1 MPSTEPAE
9 PAPTHDVPKKRS
21 PQPDRLPLVLMIG
34 MGGLLTLVW
43 LCLLVLLGWWL
54 ISAVV

>member
-1 MPSTEPAE
+1 MRSTEPAE
-9 PAPTHDVPKKRS
+9 PAPTHDVPQKRS
-21 PQPDRLPLVLMIG
+21 PQGDGLPLLLMIG

-54 ISAVV
+54 ITAVV